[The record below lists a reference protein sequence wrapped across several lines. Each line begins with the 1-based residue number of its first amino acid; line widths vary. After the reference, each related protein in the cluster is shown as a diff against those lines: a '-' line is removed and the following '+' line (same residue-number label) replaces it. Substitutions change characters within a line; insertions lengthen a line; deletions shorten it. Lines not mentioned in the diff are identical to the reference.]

1 MTPPLPVIVQ
11 NGFKVFAHPN
21 GTYSAAV
28 KVGNERLYARD
39 YPAGALLA
47 NAGLA
52 AMDITEGG
60 QPAAVPPLLDALE
73 ASTARAAALLARIE
87 QPGHGAPD

>member
-11 NGFKVFAHPN
+11 NGLKVFCHPN

-39 YPAGALLA
+39 YPAGALPVDDGMVEPDELSF
-47 NAGLA
+47 
-52 AMDITEGG
+52 I
-60 QPAAVPPLLDALE
+60 
-73 ASTARAAALLARIE
+73 AALVRQGIAK
-87 QPGHGAPD
+87 